1 LINVG
6 QLRTI
11 IGWLS
16 GIDPAPAVGAFNSG
30 FSNLPDD
37 AALAEDGLALVG
49 LIFPPVALEAGL
61 AAALLAVLVE
71 VVPVVIA
78 QSPSIFPNIH
88 ISPDPDPEVDAQET
102 QR

>member
-1 LINVG
+1 MSLNVG

-16 GIDPAPAVGAFNSG
+16 GVNPAPAVGAFQSG
-30 FSNLPDD
+30 FANLPDD

-49 LIFPPVALEAGL
+49 LVFPPAALEAGL

-71 VVPVVIA
+71 VAPVVIA
-78 QSPSIFPNIH
+78 RAPSLFPNLH
-88 ISPDPDPEVDAQET
+88 IEARS
-102 QR
+102 